1 MKLGQT
7 RNKVISLIMIL
18 LFLGVCLAGARKIKI
33 NESKADASFFAMS
46 TYVSLTAYG
55 EMGDQ
60 AVAGAQEKVE
70 ELEKLWSTT
79 DEGSE
84 VFALNHSNGAP
95 VNVSGETGD
104 LLRFALE
111 MAKETEGAL
120 EPTIYP
126 VLLSWGFTTGENRVP
141 AKEELELLLKNVG
154 YDRVFMEGNCVT
166 LPDGMQ
172 LDFGAVGKGYTGD
185 VLVEL
190 FKEKGVKSA
199 LLDLGGNIQVIGTRP
214 DGKNWRVGLRNP
226 YGEGYLGVLKV
237 CDLAVVTSGNYE
249 RYFVGGDGKTYG
261 HIIDPAA
268 GYPAESGLVSV
279 TVLAKEGK
287 LCDAL
292 STALFVMGFDGAVSY
307 WRQHRNFDMIL
318 ITGEGEICL
327 TEGIKDHFS
336 LNNDYRDWKVS
347 LIE

>member
-1 MKLGQT
+1 M

-18 LFLGVCLAGARKIKI
+18 LFLGACFLGAQILKTD
-33 NESKADASFFAMS
+33 ESKADASFFAMS

-55 EMGDQ
+55 KMGEQ
-60 AVAGAQEKVE
+60 AVLDAQEKVE
-70 ELEKLWSTT
+70 ELETLWSTT

-84 VFALNHSNGAP
+84 IFALNHSSGMP
-95 VNVSGETGD
+95 VSVSDETGD

-111 MAKETEGAL
+111 MAQETEGAL

-126 VLLSWGFTTGENRVP
+126 VLLSWGFTTGENRIP
-141 AKEELELLLKNVG
+141 GQEELELLLQNVG
-154 YDRVFMEGNCVT
+154 YDRVSMEENRVT

-185 VLVEL
+185 ILVEL

-214 DGKNWRVGLRNP
+214 DGNDWRVGLRNP
-226 YGEGYLGVLKV
+226 YGEGYLGVLEV
-237 CDLAVVTSGNYE
+237 CDLAIVTSGNYE
-249 RYFVGGDGKTYG
+249 RYFVGEDGKTYG
-261 HIIDPAA
+261 HIIDPAD
-268 GYPAESGLVSV
+268 GYPAESGLASV

-292 STALFVMGFDGAVSY
+292 STALFVMGPDGAATY
-307 WRQHRNFDMIL
+307 WRQHQDFDMIL
-318 ITGEGEICL
+318 ITGEGKICL

-336 LNNDYRDWKVS
+336 LNNDYDDWELS
-347 LIE
+347 FIE